1 MLTGI
6 LGALGIGAAAA
17 GGSALTKSAYDRLQR
32 IGEQAVVGTTVTDPA
47 TGQQVV
53 VPGSSQLAQQA
64 VEMSQFQP
72 FTVTSTTGSQ
82 FGFTP
87 PTQRSPEE
95 IRTSQFIDQNNNGV
109 DDRDESGV
117 TMNLSMQEQFIQDML
132 QGQAESAMFT
142 GPFGEAQRQ
151 QAAQQAFGLGGQF
164 MSSAA
169 QQPTDLNLLRGQFA
183 GQVGG
188 MLGQQPSPAIGQFG
202 QQALGMGAAGLGG
215 AGVPDISQTFAG
227 IQAPGQRDVSGAYSG
242 IQGPGLRDVSGAYAG
257 IQDPGVRDVS
267 QTYAGIQGPGLRD
280 VSGAYAGIQ
289 DPRVRTAAGQ
299 LASRGLGLGMA
310 GLDTQAPADVEA
322 LRRQY
327 SGLAGQAAGNVLAP
341 QAGREADVF
350 ERIRATQRPEEERQ
364 RLQLEERLAQQGRLG
379 VRTSMFG
386 GTPEQLA
393 LSKAQEEAQN
403 SASLAAMQQ
412 AQAERQQALG
422 TAQTLGGM
430 ASQQAGLSSQLQSQA
445 QQRAAQL
452 SQLGL
457 SAEQLQAQLEQ
468 EGFGRQMQLGQAG
481 MQAQQSQAQLEAQRM
496 SQQLKLGQAGMQAQQ
511 AQSQLEQAGFGRQMQ
526 LGQAGM
532 LSQQA
537 QAQLEAQQLGQ
548 QLQLGQSGMQAQ
560 QAQAALE
567 AQNMSQQMQLGQ
579 AGISAAQAQS
589 GLQSQAQQRAAQLS
603 QLGLSAQ
610 QIESQLQSEGLGRAV
625 TSAQQAGQMAQLAGG
640 LQAQQAGLGAQFAG
654 LGSQLSMQDLAA
666 QQAQQQLA
674 LGALTGSYMPQNQL
688 LAAQQAAQLFP
699 QLQQRGQLFGAGQFG
714 ETSMAC

>member
-1 MLTGI
+1 MGPGPAGTTDTTNTSSGGSMLTGI
-6 LGALGIGAAAA
+6 LGALGIGAATA

-164 MSSAA
+164 MGAAA
-169 QQPTDLNLLRGQFA
+169 QQPADLNLLRGQFA

-202 QQALGMGAAGLGG
+202 QQALSMGAAGLG
-215 AGVPDISQTFAG
+215 A
-227 IQAPGQRDVSGAYSG
+227 QAPS
-242 IQGPGLRDVSGAYAG
+242 
-257 IQDPGVRDVS
+257 
-267 QTYAGIQGPGLRD
+267 
-280 VSGAYAGIQ
+280 
-289 DPRVRTAAGQ
+289 
-299 LASRGLGLGMA
+299 
-310 GLDTQAPADVEA
+310 DVEA
-322 LRRQY
+322 LRQQY
-327 SGLAGQAAGNVLAP
+327 TQLASQTAGRAL
-341 QAGREADVF
+341 QDTAGREADVF

-364 RLQLEERLAQQGRLG
+364 RLALEERMAQQGRLG
-379 VRTSMFG
+379 VRTAMFG
-386 GTPEQLA
+386 GTPEQFALA
-393 LSKAQEEAQN
+393 QAQEEAQN
-403 SASLAAMQQ
+403 RASLAAIQQ
-412 AQAERQQALG
+412 AQSERQQAVSE
-422 TAQTLGGM
+422 AQTFGGLFG
-430 ASQQAGLSSQLQSQA
+430 QQAGLSSQLQSA
-445 QQRAAQL
+445 
-452 SQLGL
+452 
-457 SAEQLQAQLEQ
+457 
-468 EGFGRQMQLGQAG
+468 
-481 MQAQQSQAQLEAQRM
+481 
-496 SQQLKLGQAGMQAQQ
+496 
-511 AQSQLEQAGFGRQMQ
+511 
-526 LGQAGM
+526 
-532 LSQQA
+532 
-537 QAQLEAQQLGQ
+537 
-548 QLQLGQSGMQAQ
+548 
-560 QAQAALE
+560 
-567 AQNMSQQMQLGQ
+567 
-579 AGISAAQAQS
+579 
-589 GLQSQAQQRAAQLS
+589 AQQRAAQLS

-625 TSAQQAGQMAQLAGG
+625 TAAQQAGQLAQLAGG

-654 LGSQLSMQDLAA
+654 LGSQLSLQDIAA

-714 ETSMAC
+714 ETSMAGLEARLVAEQAAANLLGGIGSGLLGGLFSPIATQGGGVGSLFGGVLEGLGGLFGGSDDNP